1 MNKINV
7 INPIQ
12 FIFLFFFFHNDYFY
26 LIKENCL
33 EKNGES
39 IRGENIEKKFVW
51 KYWFHHYVT
60 LLYIINKFNKINVD
74 NNKKKK
80 KWYLDIVKK

>member
-26 LIKENCL
+26 LIEENCL

-39 IRGENIEKKFVW
+39 IRGENIEKKFESIFLKVLVPSLC
-51 KYWFHHYVT
+51 YVIIHY
-60 LLYIINKFNKINVD
+60 K
-74 NNKKKK
+74 
-80 KWYLDIVKK
+80 

>member
-12 FIFLFFFFHNDYFY
+12 FIFLFFFHNDYFY
-26 LIKENCL
+26 LIEENCL

-39 IRGENIEKKFVW
+39 IRGENIEKKFV
-51 KYWFHHYVT
+51 
-60 LLYIINKFNKINVD
+60 
-74 NNKKKK
+74 
-80 KWYLDIVKK
+80 

>member
-26 LIKENCL
+26 LIEENCL

-39 IRGENIEKKFVW
+39 IRGENIEKKFV
-51 KYWFHHYVT
+51 
-60 LLYIINKFNKINVD
+60 
-74 NNKKKK
+74 
-80 KWYLDIVKK
+80 